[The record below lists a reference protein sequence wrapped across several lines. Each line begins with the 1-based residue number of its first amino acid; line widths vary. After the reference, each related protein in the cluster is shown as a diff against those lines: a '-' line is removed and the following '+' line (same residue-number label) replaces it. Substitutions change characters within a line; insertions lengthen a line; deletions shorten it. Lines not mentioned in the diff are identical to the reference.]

1 MSSSKFY
8 FALFV
13 SLMIVSMTIGTM
25 ENLAFDCA
33 ELNLDKVKSDIMVPS
48 KGCTTKCFDITCDGM
63 RNKYFYFFAII
74 LLYRNQR
81 MFGMFLANGVSLY
94 F

>member
-1 MSSSKFY
+1 MSPSKLHLAF
-8 FALFV
+8 FV

-33 ELNLDKVKSDIMVPS
+33 ELNLDKVISDILMPS

-63 RNKYFYFFAII
+63 RKFLFFIFAITFCI
-74 LLYRNQR
+74 
-81 MFGMFLANGVSLY
+81 
-94 F
+94 